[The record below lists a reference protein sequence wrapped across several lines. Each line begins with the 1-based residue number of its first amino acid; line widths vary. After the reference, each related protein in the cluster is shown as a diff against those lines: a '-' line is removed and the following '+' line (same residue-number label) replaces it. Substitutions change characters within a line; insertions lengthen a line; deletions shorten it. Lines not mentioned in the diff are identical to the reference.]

1 MADSPKAEPRGRL
14 AGRRILITG
23 AASGI
28 GRETAE
34 LFAAEGASLALIDLG
49 EAVNEVAAR
58 IGALALSVDVSDEW
72 AVEEGVGRAV
82 AHLGGLD
89 GLVNAAGIFPVKRL
103 EDTSLELWR
112 KTLDVNLTG
121 PFLITRATAPH
132 LRAAGAS
139 SIVNV
144 GSGSALLPYPEL
156 SAYGASKGGLAM
168 LSKVLAAE
176 LAPQVRVN
184 VVCPGMTR
192 TGMVTSWFPDQEALA
207 ARAKSVYALGR
218 IGEPLEI
225 AQAILFLTS
234 AESSFVTGVT
244 LAVDGGR
251 TFH

>member
-1 MADSPKAEPRGRL
+1 MSPSSNGRL
-14 AGRRILITG
+14 AGRRIIVTG

-34 LFAAEGASLALIDLG
+34 LFAREGAALALFDVG
-49 EAVNEVAAR
+49 EGARELAGR
-58 IGALALSVDVSDEW
+58 IGAHAFSVDVSDEQ
-72 AVEEGVGRAV
+72 AVESAV
-82 AHLGGLD
+82 SQAAERMGGLD
-89 GLVNAAGIFPVKRL
+89 GLVNAAGIFPVRKL
-103 EDTSLELWR
+103 EETSLELWR

-121 PFLITRATAPH
+121 PFLVSRAAARH
-132 LRAAGAS
+132 LRAAGAAT
-139 SIVNV
+139 IVNV

-192 TGMVTSWFPDQEALA
+192 TGMVTSWFPDPEALA
-207 ARAKSVYALGR
+207 ERAKSVYALGR
-218 IGEPLEI
+218 IGEPIEV

-251 TFH
+251 TYH